1 MTPTGPRITGAGAR
15 TPLGLNRLQVTM
27 CARAAA
33 LEPLPCRY
41 PDSYGTSIGVVRAAS
56 LSDDLLGVERWLALA
71 APALREC
78 VSPTTGAPPSATRP
92 PPLFLSIPQAGRAD
106 DDARVGEEL
115 LPALASRSGVALDVS
130 RSQLVRQGHAGFAT
144 ALLAGVAQLAAGS
157 PAVLVGGVD
166 SYYHP
171 GVLAALDADR
181 RVHSGAIEAGI
192 IPAEGAAFVRL
203 AREAGGARILGTI
216 LGVEIGR
223 DESVV
228 TGDPN
233 LAEAMTKLVR
243 RISVAAPDGRVPWI
257 LSDGNGERHRRD
269 EWVKVAI
276 RSKDIFPQDG
286 RHDHPV
292 EEMGELGAASGAV
305 FLAVVATAWET
316 GFAPADLALLALHSE
331 GPERGLVLA
340 QR

>member
-15 TPLGLNRLQVTM
+15 TPLGLNRLQVAM

-33 LEPLPCRY
+33 LEPSPCRY
-41 PDSYGTSIGVVRAAS
+41 RDSYGASLGVVRAAS

-78 VSPTTGAPPSATRP
+78 VGSTPGAPLSSARP
-92 PPLFLSIPQAGRAD
+92 LPLFLSIPEALRAD
-106 DDARVGEEL
+106 DDDRIGEGL
-115 LPALASRSGVALDVS
+115 LPALAARSGVALDVA
-130 RSQLVRQGHAGFAT
+130 RSQLFRQGHAGFAA
-144 ALLAGVAQLAAGS
+144 ALVAAVGQLAAGS

-171 GVLAALDADR
+171 GVLAALEADR
-181 RVHSGAIEAGI
+181 RVHSGTIEAGI

-203 AREAGGARILGTI
+203 AREAGGERSLGTI
-216 LGVEIGR
+216 LGVEVGR
-223 DESVV
+223 EESVV
-228 TGDPN
+228 AGDPN
-233 LAEAMTKLVR
+233 LAEAMTRLVR
-243 RISVAAPDGRVPWI
+243 RISVAAPDGRLPWI
-257 LSDGNGERHRRD
+257 LSDGNGELHRRD

-276 RSKDIFPQDG
+276 RSKDVFPPDA

-305 FLAVVATAWET
+305 LLAVAATAWET

-340 QR
+340 HR